1 MSIVNLLIT
10 RKSAN
15 VGIVID
21 EIYKD
26 EIAKELYPYIQ
37 VDEVENFREDIWT
50 IFSSIENVNDIKK
63 YNIYNMTS
71 DGEPDN
77 RMLLNLSEKKIIIDQ
92 EENIWMIKYVIRML
106 RNLLRWQLY
115 THNYFYLHG
124 GIVEIHNVGIA
135 YLGKKKSGKTSSILS
150 MLSISNDGK
159 YITNDDITL
168 YMDEHIVKLGWPRA
182 MGVRQDTIDILKDYP
197 GNSIKIIS
205 TLCHPRHSVNNS
217 SNKEL
222 SDVTFFL
229 PSEISRIFNCDVM
242 SETKLKVIIFPK
254 FIDKVE
260 EIALKRLDKAEAIK
274 YLKENIEIKPDK
286 HSNFLENYFNIPS
299 IEDLYKKMEYIADKI
314 PCYELH
320 QMFEHIDAGAK
331 LVRNLVEDLNSE
343 AIRNV
348 YQTEC

>member
-1 MSIVNLLIT
+1 
-10 RKSAN
+10 
-15 VGIVID
+15 
-21 EIYKD
+21 
-26 EIAKELYPYIQ
+26 
-37 VDEVENFREDIWT
+37 
-50 IFSSIENVNDIKK
+50 
-63 YNIYNMTS
+63 
-71 DGEPDN
+71 
-77 RMLLNLSEKKIIIDQ
+77 
-92 EENIWMIKYVIRML
+92 
-106 RNLLRWQLY
+106 
-115 THNYFYLHG
+115 
-124 GIVEIHNVGIA
+124 
-135 YLGKKKSGKTSSILS
+135 
-150 MLSISNDGK
+150 
-159 YITNDDITL
+159 
-168 YMDEHIVKLGWPRA
+168 
-182 MGVRQDTIDILKDYP
+182 
-197 GNSIKIIS
+197 
-205 TLCHPRHSVNNS
+205 
-217 SNKEL
+217 
-222 SDVTFFL
+222 
-229 PSEISRIFNCDVM
+229 M